1 MEKDLRQKKAA
12 EPHLDIM
19 VRPSPFFLFLNLLTV
34 HLITA
39 AFILAVLFLPNLF
52 LRGIDS
58 AQAELVYN
66 YKIGIMLV
74 LLLIGEI
81 VSLVVLANWV
91 SEFYIIKNDTLTYRR
106 GIFIKNKRVLMVR
119 QIVEVFLYQ
128 NMLGKIFNYGTIKIV
143 SPQAVEGEL
152 IKKVEN
158 PNKYF
163 KVLRELVLKQD
174 PDRVPQAL
182 YPQKRGVL
190 KTEVQRVRT

>member
-1 MEKDLRQKKAA
+1 MDKDLRQKKREA
-12 EPHLDIM
+12 HLDVM
-19 VRPSPFFLFLNLLTV
+19 VRPSPFFLFLNLLIV

-39 AFILAVLFLPNLF
+39 LFIVMVLFVPNFF
-52 LRGIDS
+52 LRNIDM
-58 AQAELVYN
+58 AQVELVYN
-66 YKIGIMLV
+66 YKIGIMLI

-81 VSLVVLANWV
+81 ASVVVLANWV

-106 GIFIKNKRVLMVR
+106 GIFIKSKRVLMVR

-128 NMLGKIFNYGTIKIV
+128 SMLGKLFNYGTIKII

-182 YPQKRGVL
+182 YPQKTGLL
-190 KTEVQRVRT
+190 KAEARRVRT